1 MKKVAFFV
9 EGPTEAFFIRSLL
22 TELVTQ
28 QRIRFVECDL
38 KGGSEGN
45 PRVISILAED
55 ILNPQQQY
63 QINIY
68 TCNADN
74 HVNQDVIENLP
85 TLQREGFTRVIA
97 LKDLRGDYKGIDGMM
112 HAHVPTDYPQQKSI
126 QSLIFRNSPILVTSI
141 IAVMEIET
149 WFLSETTHYERINSK
164 LTQALITANRSSLG
178 ADPFVDDMEQV
189 LKPAELLNDIYQ
201 LVRVNYSKKKSV
213 RERTISKLD
222 MAEIYFQLPDK
233 LASLKELT
241 QAIDSFL

>member
-1 MKKVAFFV
+1 
-9 EGPTEAFFIRSLL
+9 
-22 TELVTQ
+22 
-28 QRIRFVECDL
+28 
-38 KGGSEGN
+38 
-45 PRVISILAED
+45 
-55 ILNPQQQY
+55 
-63 QINIY
+63 
-68 TCNADN
+68 
-74 HVNQDVIENLP
+74 
-85 TLQREGFTRVIA
+85 
-97 LKDLRGDYKGIDGMM
+97 MM

-201 LVRVNYSKKKSV
+201 LVRLNYSKKKSV

>member
-1 MKKVAFFV
+1 MKKIAFFV
-9 EGPTEAFFIRSLL
+9 EGPTEAFFIKRLL

-28 QRIRFVECDL
+28 QRIRFIEYDL

-45 PRVISILAED
+45 PRVINILAED
-55 ILNPQQQY
+55 VSNPQQQY

-74 HVNQDVIENLP
+74 HVNQDVLENLT
-85 TLQREGFTRVIA
+85 TLQREGFTQVIA
-97 LKDLRGDYKGIDGMM
+97 LKDLRGDYPGIDGLQY
-112 HAHVPTDYPQQKSI
+112 AHIPADYPQQKAL
-126 QSLIFRNSPILVTSI
+126 QNLIFRGSSIPVTSI

-149 WFLSETTHYERINSK
+149 WFLSETTHYERISPK
-164 LTQALITANRSSLG
+164 LTQALITSNQASLG
-178 ADPFVDDMEQV
+178 ANPFIDDMEQV
-189 LKPAELLNDIYQ
+189 LEPAELLNDIYQ
-201 LVRVNYSKKKSV
+201 LVKQNYSKKKSV
-213 RERTISKLD
+213 RERTINKLD